1 LYIKEGWFLPLLFV
15 FLDVCLF
22 TNRMVLNLDN
32 PTNFIFTLNEK
43 ETSAWA
49 YWYFQFTNVVTK
61 QVITVVKLRSTDL
74 SPYPNRYNEFPYAF
88 FNALTIGQWNYLVFG
103 SNSAVAT
110 TGEELEVGLVRV
122 IDNDTVFTTNE
133 TLNTY
138 VVYG

>member
-1 LYIKEGWFLPLLFV
+1 
-15 FLDVCLF
+15 
-22 TNRMVLNLDN
+22 MVLNIDN

-43 ETSAWA
+43 ETTAWA
-49 YWYFQFTNVVTK
+49 YWHFVFTNVVTK
-61 QVITVVKLRSTDL
+61 QVITFAKLRSTDL
-74 SPYPNRYNEFPYAF
+74 SLYPTRFNEFSAAF
-88 FNALTIGQWNYLVFG
+88 FSTLTIGQWGYLVYG

-110 TGEELEVGLVRV
+110 SGEELETGLVRV

>member
-15 FLDVCLF
+15 FLEVCLF
-22 TNRMVLNLDN
+22 TYRMVLNIDN

-61 QVITVVKLRSTDL
+61 QVITITKLRSTDL
-74 SPYPNRYNEFPYAF
+74 SPYPNRYNEFPYSF
-88 FNALTIGQWNYLVFG
+88 FNALTIGQWNYTVFG
-103 SNSAVAT
+103 SNSGVAT
-110 TGEELEVGLVRV
+110 SGEILETGLVRV
-122 IDNDTVFTTNE
+122 IDNNTVFTTNE